1 MYDEHE
7 VAGRLAA
14 LLESEVGVRLDLDDA
29 AARAGSLWN
38 IGLTSAGF
46 VRLLTM
52 VEEEFGLEWDLDDSV
67 DAVSTFDNL
76 AAHAARNAT
85 RLPDAVPVPEVG
97 SIEAVFA
104 DTAVGDGALG
114 ETALVKT
121 PSGSR

>member
-1 MYDEHE
+1 MHDEHE

-14 LLESEVGVRLDLDDA
+14 LLESEVGLRLDLDDT

-52 VEEEFGLEWDLDDSV
+52 VEEAFGLEWDLDDSI

-76 AAHAARNAT
+76 AAHVSRHAT
-85 RLPDAVPVPEVG
+85 RLPDGPAAPAPGSFESVFVG
-97 SIEAVFA
+97 APFVEAASVQALSIQAQ
-104 DTAVGDGALG
+104 
-114 ETALVKT
+114 
-121 PSGSR
+121 SGSR